1 MQGLITLILLG
12 AFSLLYVSK
21 SITQKPEFVTKALK
35 FISDNIDMLA
45 LVGLI
50 YGIIAAML
58 TPLTALSTTEMLI
71 RFLANLMLV
80 VLALPY
86 TFERLA
92 TKYADKMNEAFVSE
106 FRAFTGRIMSNEK
119 IFGIAG
125 AVIALFLF
133 AVLFR

>member
-1 MQGLITLILLG
+1 MLGLITLILLG

-21 SITQKPEFVTKALK
+21 SIAQKPEFISKALK
-35 FISDNIDMLA
+35 FITDNIEMLA
-45 LVGLI
+45 LIGLI
-50 YGIIAAML
+50 YGIIASVL
-58 TPLTALSTTEMLI
+58 TPVTTASSTEMLI
-71 RFLANLMLV
+71 RFLANIMLV

-133 AVLFR
+133 AVLFK